1 MYINTWNLKIKG
13 GVSYCTKMAASME
26 KEYVQVLVEDN
37 SEAELESSD
46 ENDEKEDSFSL
57 DDDTSTKESIETGN
71 DGWADAIT
79 KVLGS
84 CSSKKNNN
92 VVLSKAKKDVD
103 IAEVISKD
111 RKNEVQVV
119 SEKGTIIQD
128 EKLPA
133 KQPNKHTYDEKSNV
147 LERKRQKL
155 LWENMGRQKPDVTKK
170 DQERALARI
179 ATRGVVQLFNA
190 VQQHQKKV
198 ENKLKAAGGTEVK
211 KEKALKSLTK
221 GEFLD
226 MLKGYKS
233 EKPNSLEVSEKKSLQ
248 NSHTEGEQ
256 WSILRDDFMMG
267 ATMKDWDREDSSEEE
282 KV

>member
-1 MYINTWNLKIKG
+1 
-13 GVSYCTKMAASME
+13 MAASVW
-26 KEYVQVLVEDN
+26 KEHVKVSVEDSN
-37 SEAELESSD
+37 EVESSD
-46 ENDEKEDSFSL
+46 EDDEKEESISL
-57 DDDTSTKESIETGN
+57 DNDDTSIKESNKTGN
-71 DGWADAIT
+71 DGWADAIA

-84 CSSKKNNN
+84 CSSKKKNN
-92 VVLSKAKKDVD
+92 VVLCKAKKDVEF
-103 IAEVISKD
+103 AEVISKE

-119 SEKGTIIQD
+119 NEKGTITQS
-128 EKLPA
+128 EKLPT
-133 KQPNKHTYDEKSNV
+133 KQPKKRISDEKRDI

-170 DQERALARI
+170 EQERALARI

-198 ENKLKAAGGTEVK
+198 GKKLKAAGGTEVK

-221 GEFLD
+221 GDFLD

-233 EKPNSLEVSEKKSLQ
+233 EKPNNLEVSEKKSLQ
-248 NSHTEGEQ
+248 NSHSGGEQ

-267 ATMKDWDREDSSEEE
+267 ATMKDWDREDNSDEE